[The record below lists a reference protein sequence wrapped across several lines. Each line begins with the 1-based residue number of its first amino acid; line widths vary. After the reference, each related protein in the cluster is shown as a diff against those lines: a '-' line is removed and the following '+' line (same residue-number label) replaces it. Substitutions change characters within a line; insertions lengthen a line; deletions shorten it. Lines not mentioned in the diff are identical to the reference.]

1 MNGTRQIICFM
12 LFAIFLVQFHISEA
26 RADIRCYA
34 LDSYSNNFIMVVQE
48 TLKAK
53 GIDPGPVDGLWGSK
67 TERGVAAFQ
76 RAVGLNV
83 TYDLNGPTLR
93 KLFGE
98 GFDPKIYGLAPNPA
112 MPAGIFKHNW
122 R

>member
-1 MNGTRQIICFM
+1 MNNTRQIICFM
-12 LFAIFLVQFHISEA
+12 LFAIFLVQFHVSEA
-26 RADIRCYA
+26 KAGIRCYA
-34 LDSYSNNFIMVVQE
+34 LDSYSKSFIIAVQE
-48 TLKAK
+48 TLESK
-53 GIDPGPVDGLWGSK
+53 GIDPGPVDGVWGSK

-76 RAVGLNV
+76 QSVGLNV

-112 MPAGIFKHNW
+112 MPAGIFEQ
-122 R
+122 RCR